1 MDKEEA
7 AVAEEHPK
15 PPIAGVIYGT
25 ICYWIVMAGIA
36 VAIVGM
42 IVYFTSDGYVAKECL
57 LEMLWAGEEVEAIWQ
72 ECAGA
77 EEIPGGHWY
86 LGVLS
91 KGDGIAMLGIAI
103 TAVAAVFGMWGALW
117 GTVRSGERL
126 FAVFALIVAVILT
139 ASAIGLV
146 SLH

>member
-57 LEMLWAGEEVEAIWQ
+57 LDMLWAGEEVEAIWQ
-72 ECAGA
+72 
-77 EEIPGGHWY
+77 
-86 LGVLS
+86 
-91 KGDGIAMLGIAI
+91 
-103 TAVAAVFGMWGALW
+103 
-117 GTVRSGERL
+117 
-126 FAVFALIVAVILT
+126 
-139 ASAIGLV
+139 
-146 SLH
+146 